1 MIKRRAALLSAL
13 ALSGCGFEPVYSAKG
28 KGEAPAADMAAVEV
42 APMFE
47 RPGQILRDTLV
58 ARLNS
63 DNATPRRFDLKVSF
77 WITGE
82 AQAVLNFSQPTRVR
96 LVGYGN
102 WVLTARD
109 AKQTK
114 LAEGSDKVMDGY
126 DVFDTQLF
134 ANDLDNEHVSRRIA
148 EVMASRIADRLAIW
162 FHAHP
167 TAVG

>member
-1 MIKRRAALLSAL
+1 MIRRRAALLSAL
-13 ALSGCGFEPVYSAKG
+13 ALSGCGFEPVYSARG
-28 KGEAPAADMAAVEV
+28 KGEAPAADMAAIEV
-42 APMFE
+42 APMYE

-63 DNATPRRFDLKVSF
+63 DNATPRRFDLKINF

-82 AQAVLNFSQPTRVR
+82 SQGVLNFSQPTRIR

-109 AKQTK
+109 AKQTR
-114 LAEGSDKVMDGY
+114 LVDGNDRVMDAY

-134 ANDLDNEHVSRRIA
+134 TNDLDAEHVSRRIA
-148 EVMASRIADRLAIW
+148 ETMAGRIADRLAIW

-167 TAVG
+167 TAAG